1 MFEAYRGEDRSL
13 RNARLLVSVILRHPE
28 IGTVNYDPK
37 NYLLRLN
44 FLIRRSL
51 TDQEY
56 SQAVTKLRASLDA
69 FYYVDNRQ
77 AAYIEIDRS
86 GYGELTVIELIRDI
100 RSVSLEEI
108 ALMVE
113 VLRGSFKEN
122 LLTDRCDPY
131 LEEDPFYQEEL
142 VEELLEDLQQ
152 SRGESKLI
160 AIREE
165 GRVFVF
171 NK

>member
-1 MFEAYRGEDRSL
+1 MFESFHGEERVL

-37 NYLLRLN
+37 NLLLRLS

-51 TDQEY
+51 TGLECQEVA
-56 SQAVTKLRASLDA
+56 SKLRGSLEA
-69 FYYVDNRQ
+69 FFYVDGRVP
-77 AAYIEIDRS
+77 AYLEIDHS
-86 GYGELTVIELIRDI
+86 DCGDLTVIEIIRDI
-100 RSVSLEEI
+100 RSVSHEEI
-108 ALMVE
+108 SLVVE
-113 VLRGSFKEN
+113 VLREAFKDT
-122 LLTDRCDPY
+122 LVADRCDPY
-131 LEEDPFYQEEL
+131 IEDDPFYQEEL
-142 VEELLEDLQQ
+142 VEEFLEDLQQ
-152 SRGESKLI
+152 SRGERKLI